1 MCVVLVRGD
10 RSQTKQRERDSV
22 DREMLSS
29 QSMAAA
35 ERTLFHGIKWRHL
48 DSVAR
53 SNVDWRITGFS
64 HGVMFGQGKAPRC
77 VHAININ

>member
-1 MCVVLVRGD
+1 MLGD
-10 RSQTKQRERDSV
+10 CSQKKQRERESV

-53 SNVDWRITGFS
+53 SNVDWRTTGFS
-64 HGVMFGQGKAPRC
+64 HGVMFGQGKAARC
-77 VHAININ
+77 VHVISIN